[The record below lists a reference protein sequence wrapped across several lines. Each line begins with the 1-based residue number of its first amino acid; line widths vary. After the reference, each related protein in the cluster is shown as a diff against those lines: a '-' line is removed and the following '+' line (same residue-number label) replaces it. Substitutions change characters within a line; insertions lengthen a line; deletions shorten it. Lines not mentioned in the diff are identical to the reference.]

1 MAFKKGQ
8 EKMGGRVKGTPNKST
23 KEIRNAIQNVL
34 ANRIDTLE
42 EDLARMTG
50 FQRWMILDKVTKYVM
65 PALAK
70 NEDKVEHT
78 GELQINITYS
88 DPELK
93 DSDPEQG
100 NNYDEDVPF

>member
-8 EKMGGRVKGTPNKST
+8 DKIGGRIKGTPNKST
-23 KEIRNAIQNVL
+23 KQIRDAIQNVL
-34 ANRIDTLE
+34 GNRIE
-42 EDLARMTG
+42 ELDSDLSKMTT

-70 NEDKVEHT
+70 NDDKVEHS
-78 GELQINITYS
+78 GELQINITYG
-88 DPELK
+88 DPEIK

-100 NNYDEDVPF
+100 NDMDEDMPF